1 VADTVGLPY
10 WLAGYHRVTDQNE
23 QPLYYCAMLNRL
35 FFCLFLACLTVTL
48 PTQLAHGAVIN
59 QVAQPSQAYFQLAD
73 EITRL
78 FQRATALPT
87 AQGSALVQKEAP
99 ALKRRITPVRAAYRR
114 WLKSLSKSE
123 LTAENKRVASSFW
136 GKYFSTLEVTSNSD
150 PKFKALLKPGSPS
163 GQLLLDLMGL
173 FDNV

>member
-1 VADTVGLPY
+1 
-10 WLAGYHRVTDQNE
+10 
-23 QPLYYCAMLNRL
+23 MLNRL
-35 FFCLFLACLTVTL
+35 FFCLFLACLTITL

-73 EITRL
+73 EIAHL

-99 ALKRRITPVRAAYRR
+99 ALKKRITPVRAAYRR

-136 GKYFSTLEVTSNSD
+136 GKYFSTLEVTSDSD